1 MSVPT
6 LTYDAEVRAMYVR
19 FSNHPVSRSIEL
31 SETVYVDLDEDG
43 EPIGFEILE
52 AQSALLEKLT
62 ASHENHTLKELLD
75 IAS

>member
-19 FSNHPVSRSIEL
+19 FTDHAVSKSIEL
-31 SETVYVDLDEDG
+31 SETVYVDLDDNG
-43 EPIGFEILE
+43 EPVGFEILE
-52 AQSALLEKLT
+52 AQSSLLEKLT
-62 ASHENHTLKELLD
+62 ASHENHTLKELLN